1 MFLEIKIR
9 KDGEDKWVNAHKFF
23 DYMIKEY
30 SKVKYEGKK
39 VDPYPDRVNN
49 FYDNIPKELIDMW
62 AKAYPNVDIKAEA
75 EKSRAW
81 LLSNTNKAKKDF
93 KGFTNRW
100 LGKACQNGG
109 SIPVQMEHKVERQ
122 IKEHREY
129 MERAKV
135 DAPTDEERVR
145 IINEIKEKLSNK
157 KRVNK

>member
-9 KDGEDKWVNAHKFF
+9 KDGQEKWVNADKFF

-75 EKSRAW
+75 EKCRAC